1 MAVVGAPP
9 PHPKQQPRTH
19 AIFSKS
25 ESPAMSDNLFLT
37 NPKETVIIEL
47 PKGFQIV
54 DLLGEEENNDIR
66 PREEHQT
73 NTHTKWV
80 LFSFISHF
88 EPYSAINYQCPLWS
102 KSEQVPKGKG
112 HINPPLSDY
121 KSKRTKTEAVSL

>member
-1 MAVVGAPP
+1 
-9 PHPKQQPRTH
+9 
-19 AIFSKS
+19 
-25 ESPAMSDNLFLT
+25 MSDNLFLT
-37 NPKETVIIEL
+37 KPKETAIIEL

-88 EPYSAINYQCPLWS
+88 ETQFCHKLSMGKAEQVGAGSKGICPYQPASIRL
-102 KSEQVPKGKG
+102 SEQENENGSG
-112 HINPPLSDY
+112 
-121 KSKRTKTEAVSL
+121 